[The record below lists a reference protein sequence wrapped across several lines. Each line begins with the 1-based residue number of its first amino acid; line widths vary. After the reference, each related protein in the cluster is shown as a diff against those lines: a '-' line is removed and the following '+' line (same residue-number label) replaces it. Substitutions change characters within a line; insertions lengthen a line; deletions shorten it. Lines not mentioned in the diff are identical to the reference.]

1 MNRRRFIQVS
11 AAAGA
16 AAATIVRRSI
26 AQEGA
31 NNKLVVAVMGTNGRG
46 CDLARG
52 FTRQKNATVAYI
64 CDPDT
69 RAITKGIEAVTD
81 AGGETPQGIRD
92 FRQALDDPNVDVLA
106 CAAPNHWH
114 APATILACSANKHVY
129 VEKPACH
136 TPQEGE
142 WMVEAA
148 RKHSR
153 VVQLGTQRRSSPMY
167 REMVAKI
174 HDGIIGP
181 VLYSKSWYNN
191 GRGSIG
197 QGKTAPV
204 PKWLDYAL
212 WQGPVTERPYQDN
225 VVHYNWHWFWH
236 WGNGEL
242 GNNGIHSIDVC
253 RWAMGVDFPESVAA
267 VGGRFRYDD
276 DQETPDTLT
285 ATYRFASGSTMIWE
299 GLSWSPQTA
308 NGFGMEFRGEGGV
321 IAVSDG
327 KYQHYDERGKLAQ
340 EFSGPDGE
348 GDHFANFLDSIRED
362 KRPHADIEEGH
373 KSTLLC
379 HLGNIAYRQQKT
391 LQTDPANGHIKDDA
405 DAAAMW
411 NKDYREGWRP
421 VV

>member
-16 AAATIVRRSI
+16 AATLGRRSI

-46 CDLARG
+46 TAHASA

-69 RAITKGIEAVTD
+69 RAITKGIQAVTQ

-114 APATILACSANKHVY
+114 APATILACAAGKHVY
-129 VEKPACH
+129 VEKPCSH
-136 TPQEGE
+136 TPEEGE

-148 RKHSR
+148 RKHNR

-167 REMVAKI
+167 QEMVAKI
-174 HDGIIGP
+174 HGGIIGP

-191 GRGSIG
+191 RRGPIG
-197 QGKTAPV
+197 HGKPAPV
-204 PKWLDYAL
+204 PEWLDYSL
-212 WQGPVTERPYQDN
+212 WQGPVTERPYHDN
-225 VVHYNWHWFWH
+225 VIHYNWHWFWH

-242 GNNGIHSIDVC
+242 GNNGVHSIDIC
-253 RWAMGVDFPESVAA
+253 RWAMGVDYPDSVAA

-285 ATYRFASGSTMIWE
+285 ATYRFPEGSTMIWE
-299 GLSWSPQTA
+299 GLSWSPRVA
-308 NGFGMEFRGEGGV
+308 SGFGMEFRGEKGV
-321 IAVSDG
+321 IVVSDG
-327 KYQHYDERGKLAQ
+327 KYQLYDPRGNFVE
-340 EFSGPDGE
+340 EFSGPGGE
-348 GDHFANFLDSIRED
+348 ASHFANFLDAIREE
-362 KRPHADIEEGH
+362 KRPNADIEDGH

-391 LQTDPANGHIKDDA
+391 LQTDPTSGHVVGDA

-411 NKDYREGWRP
+411 SKEYREGGRP
-421 VV
+421 NV